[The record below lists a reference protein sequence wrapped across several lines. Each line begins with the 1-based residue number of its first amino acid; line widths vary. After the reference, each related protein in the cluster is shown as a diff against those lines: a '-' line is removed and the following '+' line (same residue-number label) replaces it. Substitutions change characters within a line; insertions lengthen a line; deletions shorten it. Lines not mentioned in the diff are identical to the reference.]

1 MYTLKMS
8 IYHWW
13 LIYHWWFEEESEEFI
28 INRLQSDPKALY
40 VALSISNVPLHFE
53 THDEAV

>member
-8 IYHWW
+8 T
-13 LIYHWWFEEESEEFI
+13 YHWWFEEESEEFI